1 MTERVQYEIFII
13 CPDCVYRK
21 HYFTD
26 QKLFDMKCPGCGQR
40 FGGGDLP
47 TMGRN
52 YETKREIERVEWL
65 RHNFEKADR
74 QNLGVDIGVVV
85 IRHSLP

>member
-1 MTERVQYEIFII
+1 MTERVQYEIFVI
-13 CPDCVYRK
+13 CPDCGYRK

-26 QKLFDMKCPGCGQR
+26 Q
-40 FGGGDLP
+40 
-47 TMGRN
+47 
-52 YETKREIERVEWL
+52 
-65 RHNFEKADR
+65 

>member
-1 MTERVQYEIFII
+1 MPERVQYEIFII
-13 CPDCVYRK
+13 CPDCGYRK

-26 QKLFDMKCPGCGQR
+26 QKLFDMKCPGCGRR

-47 TMGRN
+47 TMERN

-65 RHNFEKADR
+65 RHNFEKAGR